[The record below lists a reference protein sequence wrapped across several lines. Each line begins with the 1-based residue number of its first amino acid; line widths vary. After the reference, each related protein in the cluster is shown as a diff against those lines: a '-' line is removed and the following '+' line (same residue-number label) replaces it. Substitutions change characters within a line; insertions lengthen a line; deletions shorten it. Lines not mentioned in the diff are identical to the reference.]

1 MSEVINAFLTGQQYR
16 NQLNQQQQQAQSM
29 QEQRG
34 MQNTAAKVQG
44 ALMQGD
50 QDLARSI
57 AAGSGSADIM
67 GAFRDQMASM
77 DTQERTRQQEIFGA
91 VGNLANSLRGVPVD
105 QRSIALRSEA
115 PRLMQ
120 MGVPAEEIQR
130 YDQLLSDPASSDAV
144 LAALSSR
151 VTDAQ
156 AVYDAYAPQ
165 MQAENEVLA
174 SYQGGR
180 LTQGP
185 INPNAPANRAIAQQ
199 GADARMLTAQT
210 SAAQESRQAAA
221 PQQEW
226 VTLTAEQ
233 AQAQGFAPGD
243 VVQENMRTGQ
253 IARRSSEPRER
264 TFNQAQSQSA
274 GFANRMAEANRN
286 VDRLAQEGFT
296 GSEFTQGDIPVAG
309 RLIRGSNERQYD
321 QAASNFITALLRQ
334 ESGAAIGQDEFDT
347 AYRTYFPERNDDP
360 ATIEQ
365 KRQLRQMAIDNMVAS
380 SQGAFDAYFGMQPD
394 PVDLSGVS
402 IEDLERV
409 AAQGG

>member
-1 MSEVINAFLTGQQYR
+1 MSQVINAFLAGQDYR
-16 NQLNQQQQQAQSM
+16 NQLNQQQQQAQAM

-67 GAFRDQMASM
+67 GAFRDQMAAM

-91 VGNLANSLRGVPVD
+91 VGNLANSLRGVPVE

-130 YDQLLSDPASSDAV
+130 YDQLLSDPSSSDAV

-156 AVYDAYAPQ
+156 AVFDAYAPQ

-174 SYQGGR
+174 AYQGGR

-199 GADARMLTAQT
+199 GADARMLAAQT
-210 SAAQESRQAAA
+210 SAAQEARQAAA

-243 VVQENMRTGQ
+243 VVQENMRTGHS
-253 IARRSSEPRER
+253 AKNLCSTLSPSSILIV
-264 TFNQAQSQSA
+264 SA
-274 GFANRMAEANRN
+274 A
-286 VDRLAQEGFT
+286 VSL
-296 GSEFTQGDIPVAG
+296 G
-309 RLIRGSNERQYD
+309 R
-321 QAASNFITALLRQ
+321 
-334 ESGAAIGQDEFDT
+334 
-347 AYRTYFPERNDDP
+347 
-360 ATIEQ
+360 
-365 KRQLRQMAIDNMVAS
+365 AS
-380 SQGAFDAYFGMQPD
+380 S
-394 PVDLSGVS
+394 SH
-402 IEDLERV
+402 
-409 AAQGG
+409 

>member
-1 MSEVINAFLTGQQYR
+1 MSQVINAFLAGQEYR
-16 NQLNQQQQQAQSM
+16 NQLNQQQQQAQAM

-67 GAFRDQMASM
+67 GAFRDQMAAM

-91 VGNLANSLRGVPVD
+91 VGNLANSLRGVPVE

-156 AVYDAYAPQ
+156 AVFDAYAPQ

-174 SYQGGR
+174 AYQGGR

-185 INPNAPANRAIAQQ
+185 INPNAPANRAIDQQ
-199 GADARMLTAQT
+199 RADASATQAQAAMMGAQT
-210 SAAQESRQAAA
+210 SAARERREAMQPQTSPNYRAVGGTLYDVSDPSGPQVVIAA
-221 PQQEW
+221 PEFSATEARQYRQ
-226 VTLTAEQ
+226 Q
-233 AQAQGFAPGD
+233 AQQMDTIEGALSDYRGRLEDVGTNIIYNPRNPDIAALEAARTGLLMQVKELFNLGVLTGPDMDIIEGAIGDPTGRGAIGNSRDSLLAQLSVVEDYLNRTRSQIPAEFRGARANIQPGD
-243 VVQENMRTGQ
+243 DAS
-253 IARRSSEPRER
+253 IDDLL
-264 TFNQAQSQSA
+264 NQYA
-274 GFANRMAEANRN
+274 
-286 VDRLAQEGFT
+286 
-296 GSEFTQGDIPVAG
+296 
-309 RLIRGSNERQYD
+309 
-321 QAASNFITALLRQ
+321 
-334 ESGAAIGQDEFDT
+334 
-347 AYRTYFPERNDDP
+347 PE
-360 ATIEQ
+360 
-365 KRQLRQMAIDNMVAS
+365 
-380 SQGAFDAYFGMQPD
+380 
-394 PVDLSGVS
+394 
-402 IEDLERV
+402 
-409 AAQGG
+409 